1 MPRYNLSH
9 YGWIVILIL
18 ILSLLIS
25 LATPFGEYVY
35 TTTEHMTNVFLDITY
50 KALKLDSPILGGEE
64 CFYADDYG
72 TLRIRHAYTET
83 YVPRLYHEIAEE
95 NHMSVR
101 NLCKAYVYG
110 MFVSGNLTNDSILN
124 YNVSNKQLEEGIG
137 AYFAEELGLKDD
149 IDNALIQY
157 PHMKTRR
164 QVMINYLYLEFV
176 QNFYSVVP
184 GGLSYDGRNVTLSDL
199 DDLASKIAMAL
210 HDDALSE
217 VKAQYPDIDDIDK
230 IIYRLLFEM
239 VLGQEHIAQYVDNPK
254 DAKDIFASFGA
265 STVAFDIYGNLFT
278 ALLKTP
284 EKAKANDL
292 LLLLSDEYAIHGIDM
307 LLNLAEEN
315 PRYDYDRA
323 LLFVPYIG
331 GYTISEVEKYG
342 DKFKLPHK
350 FNISESYYGITVTSI
365 PNELFYDFGD
375 YYDNIEAVH
384 LPSTIKS
391 IGNQAFMSCD
401 NLKQINLENVSILG
415 EECFRYTALTH
426 IELSPELK
434 VVPNGAFE
442 YTPLRYVKINHGTE
456 TIEVNAF
463 GSCNQLEL
471 IYIPNSVTSIS
482 LPNNSRLIVYTP
494 IDSPAEKY
502 AKDGKIAFVNA
513 TSVPDY
519 YEILRK

>member
-9 YGWIVILIL
+9 YGWVVILIL

-35 TTTEHMTNVFLDITY
+35 KTTESMTNAFLDITY

-72 TLRIRHAYTET
+72 TLCIRSAYTET

-101 NLCKAYVYG
+101 NLCKSYVYG
-110 MFVSGNLTNDSILN
+110 MFVSGDLTNDSIFN

-184 GGLSYDGRNVTLSDL
+184 GGLSYDGHNVTLSDL

-217 VKAQYPDIDDIDK
+217 VKAEYPDIDDIDK
-230 IIYRLLFEM
+230 IIYRLLFDM

-265 STVAFDIYGNLFT
+265 STVVFDIYGNLFT

-284 EKAKANDL
+284 EKANANDL

-323 LLFVPYIG
+323 LLFAPYIG

-350 FNISESYYGITVTSI
+350 FNISESYYGITATSI
-365 PNELFYDFGD
+365 PNELFYDFGG

-391 IGNQAFMSCD
+391 IGKQAFMSCD
-401 NLKQINLENVSILG
+401 NLRQINLENVSTLS
-415 EECFRYTALTH
+415 EECFRRTALTH
-426 IELSPELK
+426 IELSPELR
-434 VVPNGAFE
+434 VISNGAFE
-442 YTPLRYVKINHGTE
+442 HTPLRYVKINHGTE
-456 TIEVNAF
+456 TIEINAF
-463 GSCNQLEL
+463 GGCDQLEL

-482 LPNNSRLIVYTP
+482 VPYSSKLIIYTP
-494 IDSPAEKY
+494 TGSPAEKY
-502 AKDGKIAFVNA
+502 AKDGKFAFVNT